1 MTEMSELSDKD
12 FKAAMIKMLRE
23 QSHLTQMKKKKSFS
37 QEIEIEILFNEI
49 EDKKD
54 KMEMLETK
62 NIVTE
67 NIITEKKNS

>member
-1 MTEMSELSDKD
+1 MSNHTWHKW
-12 FKAAMIKMLRE
+12 
-23 QSHLTQMKKKKSFS
+23 KKKSFS

-67 NIITEKKNS
+67 NIITEKK

>member
-1 MTEMSELSDKD
+1 MSNHTWHKW
-12 FKAAMIKMLRE
+12 
-23 QSHLTQMKKKKSFS
+23 KKKSFS
-37 QEIEIEILFNEI
+37 QEIEILFNEI

-67 NIITEKKNS
+67 NIITEKKIAKWMDEGRFNWKG